1 MDRTHSSINSLLEQ
15 ATCIARRS
23 KEAAGETESTEG
35 YKRRQTEELIKFT
48 NDNGL
53 WIDLSHLNITY
64 MDRGGENEVFHDG
77 NVSVVK
83 LNDFEY
89 AGDDLENFFIRIA
102 AHNKFFGNVPYQ
114 MIGFA
119 YNSQQEFCAVLVQP
133 YILAEREATEDEIAA
148 YMQAL
153 GFEMDY
159 YDEYHNSDYHALRQ
173 SRISF
178 CGNRF
183 HRNRIPFHRK
193 SRFLP
198 EWLQSAAFPWCHSAA
213 AV

>member
-1 MDRTHSSINSLLEQ
+1 MDRAHSPIYNLLEQ

-23 KEAAGETESTEG
+23 KEAAGETEPTES
-35 YKRRQTEELIKFT
+35 YKGEQIKELIKFANT
-48 NDNGL
+48 NNL

-83 LNDFEY
+83 LNNFEY

-102 AHNKFFGNVPYQ
+102 AHNKFFSNVPYQ
-114 MIGFA
+114 MTGFA
-119 YNSQQEFCAVLVQP
+119 YNSLQEFCAVLVQP

-159 YDEYHNSDYHALRQ
+159 YDEYHNSDYEVFDAVPNNVLYGIDGDLYFIDTQIRLR
-173 SRISF
+173 S
-178 CGNRF
+178 
-183 HRNRIPFHRK
+183 
-193 SRFLP
+193 
-198 EWLQSAAFPWCHSAA
+198 
-213 AV
+213 

>member
-35 YKRRQTEELIKFT
+35 YKRRQTEELIKFA

-83 LNDFEY
+83 LNNFEY
-89 AGDDLENFFIRIA
+89 AGDDLE
-102 AHNKFFGNVPYQ
+102 
-114 MIGFA
+114 
-119 YNSQQEFCAVLVQP
+119 
-133 YILAEREATEDEIAA
+133 
-148 YMQAL
+148 
-153 GFEMDY
+153 
-159 YDEYHNSDYHALRQ
+159 YHNSDYEVFDAVPNNVLYGIDGDLYFIDTQIRLR
-173 SRISF
+173 S
-178 CGNRF
+178 
-183 HRNRIPFHRK
+183 
-193 SRFLP
+193 
-198 EWLQSAAFPWCHSAA
+198 
-213 AV
+213 

>member
-64 MDRGGENEVFHDG
+64 

-83 LNDFEY
+83 LNNFEY

-159 YDEYHNSDYHALRQ
+159 YDEYHNSDYEVFDAVPNNVLYGIDGDLYFIDTQIRLR
-173 SRISF
+173 S
-178 CGNRF
+178 
-183 HRNRIPFHRK
+183 
-193 SRFLP
+193 
-198 EWLQSAAFPWCHSAA
+198 
-213 AV
+213 

>member
-1 MDRTHSSINSLLEQ
+1 MDRAYSPINNLLEQ
-15 ATCIARRS
+15 AACIARRS
-23 KEAAGETESTEG
+23 KETAGEIEPTEG

-48 NDNGL
+48 NDNSL

-83 LNDFEY
+83 LNNFEY
-89 AGDDLENFFIRIA
+89 AGDDLENFFIRIT

-159 YDEYHNSDYHALRQ
+159 YDEYHNSDYEVFDAVPNNVLYGIDGDLYFIDTQIRLR
-173 SRISF
+173 S
-178 CGNRF
+178 
-183 HRNRIPFHRK
+183 
-193 SRFLP
+193 
-198 EWLQSAAFPWCHSAA
+198 
-213 AV
+213 

>member
-23 KEAAGETESTEG
+23 KEAAGETEPTES
-35 YKRRQTEELIKFT
+35 YKGEQIKELIKFANT
-48 NDNGL
+48 NNL

-83 LNDFEY
+83 LNNFEY

-102 AHNKFFGNVPYQ
+102 AHNKFFSNVPYQ
-114 MIGFA
+114 MTGFA
-119 YNSQQEFCAVLVQP
+119 YNSLQEFCAVLVQP
-133 YILAEREATEDEIAA
+133 YILAEREATEDEIAT

-159 YDEYHNSDYHALRQ
+159 YDEYHNSDYEVFDAVPNNVLYGIDGDLYFIDTQIRLR
-173 SRISF
+173 S
-178 CGNRF
+178 
-183 HRNRIPFHRK
+183 
-193 SRFLP
+193 
-198 EWLQSAAFPWCHSAA
+198 
-213 AV
+213 